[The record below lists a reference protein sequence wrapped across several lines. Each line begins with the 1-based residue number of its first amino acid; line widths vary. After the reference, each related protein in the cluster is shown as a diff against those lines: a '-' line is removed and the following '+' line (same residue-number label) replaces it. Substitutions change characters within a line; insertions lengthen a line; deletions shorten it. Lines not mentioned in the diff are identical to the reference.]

1 VIDLALAGARTTA
14 DADVVFP
21 SGLPGFAD
29 AHRFRVRAW
38 TATPE
43 PFALLVSIDRPDVTF
58 AIVPAALLDTAP
70 LDLEDALCA
79 HPTLQRVSDAV
90 VRCIVT
96 PGGRGREPT
105 VNLLAPIVVDRV
117 TGAACQLA
125 LDGPCHATRA
135 RLALRG

>member
-1 VIDLALAGARTTA
+1 VIDLALAGARATA

-38 TATPE
+38 TTTPE
-43 PFALLVSIDRPDVTF
+43 PFALLVSIDRPDVAFT
-58 AIVPAALLDTAP
+58 IIPASLVDAP
-70 LDLEDALCA
+70 PFDLERALHA
-79 HPTLQRVSDAV
+79 HPTLQRVGDAV

-96 PGGRGREPT
+96 PSTDGSTAT

-117 TGAACQLA
+117 TGTACQVA
-125 LDGPCHATRA
+125 LDGPHHATRA
-135 RLALRG
+135 RLAVRG